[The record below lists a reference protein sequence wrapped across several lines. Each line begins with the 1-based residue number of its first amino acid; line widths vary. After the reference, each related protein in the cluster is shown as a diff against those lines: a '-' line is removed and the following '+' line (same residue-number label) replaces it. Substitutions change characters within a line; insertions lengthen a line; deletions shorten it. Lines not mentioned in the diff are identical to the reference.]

1 MTLSIV
7 DIGQEEFMVTLK
19 MEFLKIPVIW
29 EHVIRKFYYFQQVM
43 LMVRMKQFIAQ
54 FFSNKKVSAA
64 MVKLKKT
71 KPGQM
76 IC

>member
-1 MTLSIV
+1 
-7 DIGQEEFMVTLK
+7 
-19 MEFLKIPVIW
+19 
-29 EHVIRKFYYFQQVM
+29 M